1 MAAKALSPARIS
13 EEDEIEGSVRK
24 ILTRISGYLLSYL
37 PVDVEFIRGLRKRC
51 LLAESDSERLQEV
64 VEEGRTEDAV
74 YRLLYYMTSYYDMKI
89 LEKFCDFLVEFQAPI
104 AAERIRKEI
113 DK

>member
-1 MAAKALSPARIS
+1 MDYEKDAS
-13 EEDEIEGSVRK
+13 
-24 ILTRISGYLLSYL
+24 L
-37 PVDVEFIRGLRKRC
+37 PNLIRN
-51 LLAESDSERLQEV
+51 RLQEV

-104 AAERIRKEI
+104 AARTDQKRN
-113 DK
+113 